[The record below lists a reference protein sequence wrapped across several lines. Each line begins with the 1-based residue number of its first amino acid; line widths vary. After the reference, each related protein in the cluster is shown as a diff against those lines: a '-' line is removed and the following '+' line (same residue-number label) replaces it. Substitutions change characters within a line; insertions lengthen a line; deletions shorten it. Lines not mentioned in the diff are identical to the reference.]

1 MGRGKIE
8 IKRIEN
14 ANSRQ
19 VTFSKRRAGLLKKA
33 HELSVLC
40 DSEVAVIVF
49 SKSGKLFEFSSTK
62 CMKKTLLRYSN
73 YNPSSDAP
81 LINYKPENQEEDCTE
96 VDLLKSEISKL
107 QEKHLQMQ
115 GKGLNALC
123 LKELQHL
130 EQQLNLSLISVRE
143 RKELLLTKQLE
154 ESRLKRAELENE
166 TLRRQ
171 VQELRSFLPSINKNY
186 VPSYIKCF
194 AIDPKNSLVNNSGL
208 DDTNYRLQ
216 KTNSDTTLQLG
227 LPGEAQAKRKSEG
240 NRESPSSDSATT
252 STTNCT
258 EDHLKTKA
266 NGSPFSHREIWE

>member
-49 SKSGKLFEFSSTK
+49 SKSGKLFEFSSTG
-62 CMKKTLLRYSN
+62 MKRTLLRYEN
-73 YNPSSDAP
+73 YQRSSDAP
-81 LINYKPENQEEDCTE
+81 LIKYKPENQEEDCTE
-96 VDLLKSEISKL
+96 VDFLKNEISKL

-130 EQQLNLSLISVRE
+130 EQQLNVSLISVRE
-143 RKELLLTKQLE
+143 RKELLLTKQIE
-154 ESRLKRAELENE
+154 ESRIREQRAELENE

-171 VQELRSFLPSINKNY
+171 VQELRNFLPSINQNY
-186 VPSYIKCF
+186 VPSYITCF
-194 AIDPKNSLVNNSGL
+194 AIDPKNSPVNNSGL
-208 DDTNYRLQ
+208 DDTNYSLQ

-227 LPGEAQAKRKSEG
+227 LPGEAQARRRSEG
-240 NRESPSSDSATT
+240 NRGSPSSDSVTT
-252 STTNCT
+252 STT
-258 EDHLKTKA
+258 KA
-266 NGSPFSHREIWE
+266 TPQRINLV

>member
-49 SKSGKLFEFSSTK
+49 SKSGKLFEFSSTR
-62 CMKKTLLRYSN
+62 MKRTLLRYDN
-73 YNPSSDAP
+73 YQRSSDAP
-81 LINYKPENQEEDCTE
+81 LIKYKPEKQEEDCTE
-96 VDLLKSEISKL
+96 VDLLKNEISKL

-115 GKGLNALC
+115 GKGLNALG

-130 EQQLNLSLISVRE
+130 EQQLNVSLISVRE

-154 ESRLKRAELENE
+154 ESRLKEQRAELENE

-171 VQELRSFLPSINKNY
+171 VQELRSFLPSFNQQY
-186 VPSYIKCF
+186 VPSYITCF
-194 AIDPKNSLVNNSGL
+194 AIDPKNSPVNNSGL
-208 DDTNYRLQ
+208 DDTNYSLQ

-227 LPGEAQAKRKSEG
+227 LPGEAQARRSEG
-240 NRESPSSDSATT
+240 NRESPSSDSVTT
-252 STTNCT
+252 STT
-258 EDHLKTKA
+258 KA
-266 NGSPFSHREIWE
+266 TPQRINVV

>member
-8 IKRIEN
+8 IKRIDN

-49 SKSGKLFEFSSTK
+49 SKSGKLFEFSSTR
-62 CMKKTLLRYSN
+62 MKRTLLRYDN
-73 YNPSSDAP
+73 YQRSSDAP

-96 VDLLKSEISKL
+96 VDLLKNEISKL

-115 GKGLNALC
+115 GKGLNALS

-130 EQQLNLSLISVRE
+130 EQQLNVSLISVRE
-143 RKELLLTKQLE
+143 RKEQ
-154 ESRLKRAELENE
+154 RAELENE

-171 VQELRSFLPSINKNY
+171 VQELRSFLPSFNQQY
-186 VPSYIKCF
+186 VPSYITCF
-194 AIDPKNSLVNNSGL
+194 AIDPKNSPVNNSGL
-208 DDTNYRLQ
+208 DDTNYSLQ

-227 LPGEAQAKRKSEG
+227 LPGEAQARRIEG
-240 NRESPSSDSATT
+240 NRESPSSDSVTT
-252 STTNCT
+252 STT
-258 EDHLKTKA
+258 KA
-266 NGSPFSHREIWE
+266 TPQRINVV

>member
-49 SKSGKLFEFSSTK
+49 SKSGKLFEFSSTR
-62 CMKKTLLRYSN
+62 MKRTLLRYDN
-73 YNPSSDAP
+73 YQRSSDAP

-96 VDLLKSEISKL
+96 VDLLKNEISKL

-115 GKGLNALC
+115 GKGLNALS

-130 EQQLNLSLISVRE
+130 EQQLNVSLISVRE
-143 RKELLLTKQLE
+143 RKEQ
-154 ESRLKRAELENE
+154 RAELENE

-171 VQELRSFLPSINKNY
+171 VQELRSFLPSFNQQY
-186 VPSYIKCF
+186 VPSYITCF
-194 AIDPKNSLVNNSGL
+194 AIDPKNSPVNNSGL
-208 DDTNYRLQ
+208 DDTNYSLQ

-227 LPGEAQAKRKSEG
+227 LPGEAQARRSEG
-240 NRESPSSDSATT
+240 NRESPSSDSVTT
-252 STTNCT
+252 STT
-258 EDHLKTKA
+258 KA
-266 NGSPFSHREIWE
+266 TPQRINVV